1 MTKAVVRCSVK
12 KVFLKISQ
20 NSPENTCARVSF
32 NNVAGLRPFFFSNLI
47 QPTLGT
53 EVKKKKKK
61 KRLN

>member
-1 MTKAVVRCSVK
+1 MPES
-12 KVFLKISQ
+12 LLIMSQ
-20 NSPENTCARVSF
+20 AL
-32 NNVAGLRPFFFSNLI
+32 GLFFFSNLI